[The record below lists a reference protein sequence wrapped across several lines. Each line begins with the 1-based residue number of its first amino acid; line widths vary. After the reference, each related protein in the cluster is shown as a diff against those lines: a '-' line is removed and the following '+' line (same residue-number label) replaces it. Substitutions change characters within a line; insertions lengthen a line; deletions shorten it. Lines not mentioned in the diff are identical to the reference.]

1 MQRYKRRVIA
11 VKLSTRAAATLL
23 LTLAVTGCVSITETR
38 PAPIVM
44 ACQAG
49 EPMVETMLFL
59 GMARPG
65 GSVSRYEFQQFV
77 ETEVVPRWKEG
88 FTIVEANGLW
98 FSEERHIT
106 EREPSQILIRFHDG
120 SAAASADVEAIRNA
134 YIKAF
139 TQDAVL
145 RNDRMTCADF

>member
-23 LTLAVTGCVSITETR
+23 LALAVTGCVSITETR
-38 PAPIVM
+38 PARSAM

-88 FTIVEANGLW
+88 FTIVEGSGLW
-98 FSEERHIT
+98 FSEQRHIT
-106 EREPSQILIRFHDG
+106 EREPSRILIRFHDG
-120 SAAASADVEAIRNA
+120 SAAASANIEAIRNA

-139 TQDAVL
+139 AQDAVL
-145 RNDRMTCADF
+145 RTDRMTCADF